1 MSLDDDLDKESYEIK
16 DELEMRKQLEAE
28 TDWEFEF
35 TKNDTY
41 AYDMRVYEWD
51 DEPSSPDDRT
61 IFGYIELERAKKTG
75 WCTGDIPDKWV
86 YLTFLERKIRDYDH
100 TRGRWDGLKDD
111 HRKTMYLKFNHA
123 LDNCFVA
130 PIASIHRDGWE
141 TRRSSG
147 TPTDTYRAIQFDHPD
162 VRYGIGDAVT
172 FIEEYLGQIDDEQ
185 IGLDEYQ
192 RGDGL

>member
-100 TRGRWDGLKDD
+100 GCGRWDGLKEDY
-111 HRKTMYLKFNHA
+111 RKTMYLKFNHA

-141 TRRSSG
+141 TRRSTG

-162 VRYGIGDAVT
+162 VRYGITDAVT

-185 IGLDEYQ
+185 TGLDEYQ
-192 RGDGL
+192 HGDDQ